1 LIHEQTERQRE
12 LDHSSAQTVIL
23 ATGLQSSGSTLLS
36 WCFLQRPDMN
46 GTLDGDTDLV
56 PLLPDGISTPFVWY
70 KTTISCFTLAEQITT
85 LEDAGYQVRPLLVVR
100 DVRAVWMSLMTKPYG
115 RNGVTAE
122 DPPLRLRFRRFLDS
136 WRDAGKQHI
145 PVFRFEDLLARPEE
159 SLKLLCGQLNL
170 PWRQAMMDWP
180 KPAEQIADGRHGNAR
195 FMASSRQEGLLSA
208 IDPDLG
214 KQFRGRIH
222 EDDLAWLDDTFADYN
237 HSLGYPATV
246 QGLELLPGRAV
257 PSWDVSRRLSW
268 RLRQKPFRY
277 ILHKLGLSGYK
288 PRPQ

>member
-1 LIHEQTERQRE
+1 MLHEQAERQIE
-12 LDHSSAQTVIL
+12 LAHSSAQTVIL

-56 PLLPDGISTPFVWY
+56 PLLPGRVSTPFIWY
-70 KTTISCFTLAEQITT
+70 KTTISCFTLKEQIAV
-85 LEDAGYQVRPLLVVR
+85 LEDAGFQIRPVLMVR
-100 DVRAVWMSLMTKPYG
+100 DVRAVWISLMNKPYG

-136 WRDAGKQHI
+136 WQDAVARGI
-145 PVFRFEDLLARPEE
+145 PVFRFEDLLARPEQ
-159 SLKLLCGQLNL
+159 SLRLLCEQMSLS
-170 PWRQAMMDWP
+170 WQQAMVDWP
-180 KPAEQIADGRHGNAR
+180 KPPQQIADGRHGNAR
-195 FMASSRQEGLLSA
+195 FMASSRKGLRSA

-214 KQFRGRIH
+214 KKIRGRIH
-222 EDDLAWLDDTFADYN
+222 EEDLAWLEDVFADYN
-237 HSLGYPATV
+237 RSLGYPAALRD
-246 QGLELLPGRAV
+246 LELLPGRAV
-257 PSWDVSRRLSW
+257 PSWEVSRRLNW

-277 ILHKLGLSGYK
+277 ILNKLGLRNYK